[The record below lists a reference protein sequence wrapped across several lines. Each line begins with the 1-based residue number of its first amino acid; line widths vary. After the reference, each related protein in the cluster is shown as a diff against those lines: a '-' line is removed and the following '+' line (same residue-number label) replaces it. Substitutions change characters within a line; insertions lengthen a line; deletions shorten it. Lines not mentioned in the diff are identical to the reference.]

1 LGFVNF
7 SRKKQIKTKQKTS
20 LSFEWFWWICRLSAA
35 AAMMGTTETRPGSS
49 RRSSI
54 PPPVHPTYDLQQ
66 LIRLA
71 LAEDAGDR
79 GKLLSKNDVGGDNPD
94 APSAHTV

>member
-1 LGFVNF
+1 MSAVA
-7 SRKKQIKTKQKTS
+7 
-20 LSFEWFWWICRLSAA
+20 AA
-35 AAMMGTTETRPGSS
+35 AAMMGTTETRPGGS
-49 RRSSI
+49 RKSSI

>member
-1 LGFVNF
+1 MKD
-7 SRKKQIKTKQKTS
+7 RKCS
-20 LSFEWFWWICRLSAA
+20 RLSAA

-79 GKLLSKNDVGGDNPD
+79 GKLLSKNDIGGDNPD

>member
-1 LGFVNF
+1 M
-7 SRKKQIKTKQKTS
+7 
-20 LSFEWFWWICRLSAA
+20 SAVA
-35 AAMMGTTETRPGSS
+35 ATAAMVGTTETRPGGS
-49 RRSSI
+49 RKLSI

-79 GKLLSKNDVGGDNPD
+79 GKLLSKNDVGGGQSRCSLSTYCLV
-94 APSAHTV
+94 APQSSKP